1 MKKAIKWLDDYL
13 EVSIGVVLM
22 SLMTI
27 IIFIQVIA
35 RYVLHNSLSW
45 SEELARY
52 LFIWIIYLGIS
63 YGCKV
68 MKHIKIDACMA
79 LFPRKARPYVELI
92 GILIFL
98 AFAVYIA
105 VTGFDLTMKQIPLNR
120 NSPAMGLPMQYVYAA
135 PAVGMALSAVRLA
148 QAVSAQIKKIAA
160 GTYNS

>member
-13 EVSIGVVLM
+13 EVSIGVAMM
-22 SLMTI
+22 SFMTV

-35 RYVLHNSLSW
+35 RYLLRNSLSW

-63 YGCKV
+63 YGCKL

-79 LFPRKARPYVELI
+79 LFPRKFRPYVELV

-98 AFAVYIA
+98 AFALYVA
-105 VTGFDLTMKQIPLNR
+105 VTGFDLTMKQIPLGR
-120 NSPAMGLPMQYVYAA
+120 RSPAMGLPMQYVYAA
-135 PAVGMALSAVRLA
+135 PAVGMALSSIRLV
-148 QAVSAQIKKIAA
+148 QAVMIQVKKLR
-160 GTYNS
+160 TDQ